1 MNRFVKILGAAAGS
15 AAIIATGIG
24 VSSSV
29 AQTNY
34 PPCAAGQQPTP
45 QAPCIPA
52 GMTPPSGGGM
62 PSMPSMPGA
71 NGGNGG
77 AGGAPNPTLANMPK
91 CGTNGTGPV
100 PTPGAP
106 CMIDP
111 QMPDC
116 APGQQPPSIG
126 PDGTIQGTPCKP
138 SGAVQ
143 FNQAPP
149 KEAMNKLMTLDVD
162 VDGSGE
168 APNSFDVSLNK
179 IVKGIGKAARA
190 DLQDKLEGESFTLG
204 TTKATKC
211 FADKKSDADAL
222 ADPVSCATL
231 SDAADNYAQTVQAI
245 VQARMKF
252 DTTTMMPTF
261 TATKIVIK
269 GKSKI

>member
-1 MNRFVKILGAAAGS
+1 
-15 AAIIATGIG
+15 
-24 VSSSV
+24 
-29 AQTNY
+29 
-34 PPCAAGQQPTP
+34 
-45 QAPCIPA
+45 
-52 GMTPPSGGGM
+52 
-62 PSMPSMPGA
+62 
-71 NGGNGG
+71 
-77 AGGAPNPTLANMPK
+77 
-91 CGTNGTGPV
+91 
-100 PTPGAP
+100 
-106 CMIDP
+106 
-111 QMPDC
+111 MPDC
-116 APGQQPPSIG
+116 APGQQPPPIG

-168 APNSFDVSLNK
+168 APDSFDVSLNK

-190 DLQDKLEGESFTLG
+190 DMQDKLQGESFTLG

>member
-1 MNRFVKILGAAAGS
+1 MNRFVKVLGAAAGS

-52 GMTPPSGGGM
+52 GMTPPSGGTM
-62 PSMPSMPGA
+62 P
-71 NGGNGG
+71 
-77 AGGAPNPTLANMPK
+77 NMPK

-100 PTPGAP
+100 PTPTAP
-106 CMIDP
+106 CMMDP

-116 APGQQPPSIG
+116 APGQQPPPIG

-168 APNSFDVSLNK
+168 APDSFDVSLNK

-190 DLQDKLEGESFTLG
+190 DMQDKLQGESFTLG